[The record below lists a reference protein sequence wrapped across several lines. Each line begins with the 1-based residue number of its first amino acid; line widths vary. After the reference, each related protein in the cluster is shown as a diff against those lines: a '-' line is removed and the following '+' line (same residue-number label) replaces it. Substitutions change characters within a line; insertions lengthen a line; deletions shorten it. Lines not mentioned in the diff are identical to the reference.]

1 MKHIR
6 TKEILCKPVSYFFVF
21 VILASLIVQQ
31 ICILF
36 SVEYGVTAKASLHAI
51 FLLCVYWSYLCDVFA
66 IIAYLCLADSHKQDV
81 DETIAAY
88 KGERYY
94 QRFGIK
100 YFVFGAVIL
109 QIFLL
114 GLYWFAFRNMEHFAD
129 LFPALFTM
137 YLCNIFLPLIICLL
151 AASFF
156 ACWSN
161 QIRGVTGLIIF
172 LVLSSPLS
180 EIVVNGNNP
189 DGKIDRIIYAVRHVF
204 GFFYESASWEENT
217 QIGLQTEWTRFASQF
232 FWIFLFLGLLFWSTS
247 RKKRAVSVSLL
258 AASVF
263 FLVYTS
269 LPASTYH
276 INSRI

>member
-1 MKHIR
+1 MKYIR
-6 TKEILCKPVSYFFVF
+6 TKEILCKPSSYFFGF
-21 VILASLIVQQ
+21 ALFASLIVQQ

-36 SVEYGVTAKASLHAI
+36 SIYYGVTAKASLHAI
-51 FLLCVYWSYLCDVFA
+51 FLLCTYWVYICDVFS
-66 IIAYLCLADSHKQDV
+66 IIVYLCLADSHRQDV

-156 ACWSN
+156 ACLEQSN
-161 QIRGVTGLIIF
+161 PGRYRSDYLSGFVKSFIRNYCEWRQSERQDR
-172 LVLSSPLS
+172 SSHLRGSP
-180 EIVVNGNNP
+180 
-189 DGKIDRIIYAVRHVF
+189 RI
-204 GFFYESASWEENT
+204 W
-217 QIGLQTEWTRFASQF
+217 
-232 FWIFLFLGLLFWSTS
+232 LFL
-247 RKKRAVSVSLL
+247 
-258 AASVF
+258 
-263 FLVYTS
+263 
-269 LPASTYH
+269 
-276 INSRI
+276 